1 MGPEG
6 AVTVNDEKVNL
17 PYTKTWRAKQS
28 VSIIKAG
35 ETVSGFINTIFA
47 NSGSKFVLMCNE
59 TCVWEK
65 LSVLD

>member
-17 PYTKTWRAKQS
+17 PYSKTWRAKQS

-35 ETVSGFINTIFA
+35 ETVSAKYHICIIQGQNR
-47 NSGSKFVLMCNE
+47 MC
-59 TCVWEK
+59 
-65 LSVLD
+65 

>member
-35 ETVSGFINTIFA
+35 ETVSAFINTIFA
-47 NSGSKFVLMCNE
+47 KILGQNLF
-59 TCVWEK
+59 
-65 LSVLD
+65 